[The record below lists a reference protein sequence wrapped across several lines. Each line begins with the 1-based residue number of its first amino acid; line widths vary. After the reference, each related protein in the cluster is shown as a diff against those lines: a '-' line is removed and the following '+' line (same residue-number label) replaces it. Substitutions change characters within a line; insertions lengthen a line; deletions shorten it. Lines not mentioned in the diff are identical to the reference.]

1 MGVFYFF
8 LYINRPL
15 QMAFRAVRQGKQVFF
30 ANILAMASML
40 IFGTWFIRH
49 WGLYGAIGG
58 QTLNAIIISL
68 FLLSAWHKFTHSRIN
83 VEPSA

>member
-1 MGVFYFF
+1 
-8 LYINRPL
+8 
-15 QMAFRAVRQGKQVFF
+15 
-30 ANILAMASML
+30 MASML